1 MSQEKR
7 CLFIDGRTC
16 LFTMEKIPLQTCQL
30 CIEAWKTEV
39 ALKGQQPV
47 QPQNM
52 PTQAPKKSQ
61 SLSMPGKGSKR
72 PVFYD
77 EGLFEI
83 DDLLKNESLDP
94 LEYVRLRKKQLD
106 RMMNPGKHGKLVLSL
121 NLDEPP
127 VKNVKPIRPIPR
139 EIRVAIIVKTWLG
152 KKVYTSPVDWTLP
165 EEINNKVIKS
175 IFKLTK
181 QKKAREIR
189 LRAGEFKI
197 ACIRHAKGKFAIMV
211 IDADEDFETYDYE
224 IDKVSR
230 ILYRPNFWVTDLKK
244 VTPKA
249 DFY

>member
-7 CLFIDGRTC
+7 CLFIDGRSC
-16 LFTMEKIPLQTCQL
+16 HFNMEKIPLQTCQL

-39 ALKGQQPV
+39 ALKGQQPAH
-47 QPQNM
+47 PQNM
-52 PTQAPKKSQ
+52 PSQ
-61 SLSMPGKGSKR
+61 TSSSSQPITLPGEGAKR
-72 PVFYD
+72 PVFYN

-94 LEYVRLRKKQLD
+94 LEYVRLRKQQLD
-106 RMMNPGKHGKLVLSL
+106 KMMNPEKHVKLVLSL
-121 NLDEPP
+121 DLDEPP
-127 VKNVKPIRPIPR
+127 VRKVRPLLKD
-139 EIRVAIIVKTWLG
+139 IRVAIIVKTLFG
-152 KKVYTSPVDWTLP
+152 KKIYTSPEEWRLP
-165 EEINNKVIKS
+165 EAINNKVIKS

-181 QKKAREIR
+181 QKKAGEIR

-197 ACIRHAKGKFAIMV
+197 ACVRHAKGKFAIMI
-211 IDADEDFETYDYE
+211 IDADEEFETYDAE
-224 IDKVSR
+224 IKRISR

>member
-1 MSQEKR
+1 M
-7 CLFIDGRTC
+7 
-16 LFTMEKIPLQTCQL
+16 FTMEKIPLQTCQL

-52 PTQAPKKSQ
+52 PTQTPKKSQ
-61 SLSMPGKGSKR
+61 PLSLPGEGSKR
-72 PVFYD
+72 PVFYN

-106 RMMNPGKHGKLVLSL
+106 RMMNPGKQGKLVLSL

-127 VKNVKPIRPIPR
+127 VKNVKPIRLIPR
-139 EIRVAIIVKTWLG
+139 DIRVAIIVKTLFG
-152 KKVYTSPVDWTLP
+152 KKVYTSPAEWRLP

-181 QKKAREIR
+181 QKKAGEIR
-189 LRAGEFKI
+189 LRAGGFKI
-197 ACIRHAKGKFAIMV
+197 ACIRHTKGKFAIMV
-211 IDADEDFETYDYE
+211 LDADEDFETYDEE
-224 IDKVSR
+224 IKR
-230 ILYRPNFWVTDLKK
+230 IAKTLYRPNFWVTDLKK
-244 VTPKA
+244 VTPRS